1 MAEKA
6 GVSGLSRF
14 DVFFKCGDIVNFA
27 AVQDSRSDSE
37 LTIVDIQKILCAKDF
52 LYLKSNQAIDL
63 LSSIAGTR
71 IGNDQLFLD
80 SWNSL
85 EEDQYMADGGRYRK
99 RRHATFAMHDS
110 TDVPIFMPYQ
120 PHYQSLDYN
129 SLNGGIARYFAPIL
143 VDLLNSRT
151 LSALLEFGNCLFKQ
165 ISGNHPWL
173 IELHQFRIEA
183 CDGQKGNPTPEGV
196 HRDGVDFVIVVM
208 IKRVNIESGA
218 TSIYNLDNHLVGEF
232 TLLNTFDVAIVND
245 KKVYHGVTPITQLDP
260 DEEAYRDVLVMT
272 FKRKD
277 KGDSFPAHEEGG

>member
-1 MAEKA
+1 MN
-6 GVSGLSRF
+6 S
-14 DVFFKCGDIVNFA
+14 A

-37 LTIVDIQKILCAKDF
+37 LTINDIQKTLCAKDF
-52 LYLKSNQAIDL
+52 LYLKSSQAIDL
-63 LSSIAGTR
+63 LSSIVGTR

-99 RRHATFAMHDS
+99 RRHATFTTHDS
-110 TDVPIFMPYQ
+110 TDVPVLMPYQ

-151 LSALLEFGNCLFKQ
+151 LSALLEFGNSLFKQ
-165 ISGNHPWL
+165 ILGNHPWL

-183 CDGQKGNPTPEGV
+183 RDGQKGNPTPEGV
-196 HRDGVDFVIVVM
+196 RRDGVDFVIVVM

-218 TSIYNLDNHLVGEF
+218 TSIYNLDNQLVGEF
-232 TLLNTFDVAIVND
+232 TLLNTFDMAIVND
-245 KKVYHGVTPITQLDP
+245 KKGYHGVTPITQLDP

-272 FKRKD
+272 FKR
-277 KGDSFPAHEEGG
+277 